1 MLAYIL
7 AVVVGTGSVGLYL
20 AAFFLPAVHRK
31 QDFIWS
37 GVGLFYALFLWL
49 YAHQVTGGI
58 LVGQTASVV
67 LLGWLTWQIFNLR
80 RQVEPLSQ
88 QIPIPNGVVNRSNPK
103 AAKSTAK
110 PPATVP
116 DASTPLANARVPAKA
131 ATTTDRVTKTTS
143 NPASTAAKSTSPVT
157 PVGTEAPPRE
167 RKASPASVSEAS
179 SQQNRISQPAS
190 TPPVSTPSNLD
201 PVKAT
206 PVERKTAPAPVG
218 GKPAPQENRIST
230 PASTPPVPTPSN
242 LDPAKT
248 APVADR
254 SSQPASTPPVATPS
268 NLNPAKTAPVERKTT
283 PAPVGGKPAPQENR
297 TSQSVSIPTTIPP
310 VAPPP
315 PSNLDSVRARS
326 GEDKTTPTAIGGA
339 ATQENR
345 SSQPAIAAIPA
356 SPQSLLDEL
365 EEDLAWITLEVKPA
379 PAPPLGTPAQPPA
392 AKIPP
397 PPQPK
402 VVPEVVPDRNIPT
415 DTIQTTAKIDAEDG
429 K

>member
-58 LVGQTASVV
+58 LVGQTSSVV

-80 RQVEPLSQ
+80 RQVAPFSP
-88 QIPIPNGVVNRSNPK
+88 QIPISNSVDRSNPK
-103 AAKSTAK
+103 APKSTAK
-110 PPATVP
+110 PTATVP
-116 DASTPLANARVPAKA
+116 DASTPLANVRVPAKA
-131 ATTTDRVTKTTS
+131 ATTPDRATKTTT
-143 NPASTAAKSTSPVT
+143 NPASITAKSTPPVT
-157 PVGTEAPPRE
+157 PVGTEALPRE
-167 RKASPASVSEAS
+167 RRAAPANTSPAP
-179 SQQNRISQPAS
+179 Q
-190 TPPVSTPSNLD
+190 PSNLD
-201 PVKAT
+201 PVKAA
-206 PVERKTAPAPVG
+206 PVERKTAPAIVG
-218 GKPAPQENRIST
+218 G
-230 PASTPPVPTPSN
+230 ASP
-242 LDPAKT
+242 
-248 APVADR
+248 
-254 SSQPASTPPVATPS
+254 
-268 NLNPAKTAPVERKTT
+268 
-283 PAPVGGKPAPQENR
+283 
-297 TSQSVSIPTTIPP
+297 
-310 VAPPP
+310 
-315 PSNLDSVRARS
+315 
-326 GEDKTTPTAIGGA
+326 
-339 ATQENR
+339 QENR
-345 SSQPAIAAIPA
+345 SSQPANTQPTIPPAAPQPPTNLDSVRASRSGEQKTTPTHIGGVEVAAPLENRISPPAIPDTPA

-379 PAPPLGTPAQPPA
+379 PTQPLGTPAQPPA